1 LIATKDERFIEALF
15 DPASQVLLSILQSR
29 LPNLIGGK
37 CIAMSKSKALS
48 LTAFLLSIGFLILPG
63 KSVESRAQLELLVD
77 ESTHFIQVPAG
88 SFGPGTITL
97 AATVYQPRF
106 FPSAPAAIYIHGWGG
121 HRLTGT
127 DNLGYYIA
135 AAGYI
140 VVSYTARGFGH
151 GESGGRVTLA
161 GPDEL
166 EDLRHVIDWLTTDP
180 DHVIGPKVTKIGVLG
195 GSYGGGHSF
204 QISSDPRV
212 SAVIPLVGWTD
223 LEQALYPNGAIKYKL
238 GLAEFYSGLDQQVG
252 QPPFYNYS
260 QLQFDLFDA
269 AANGRGPDDTLRQTL
284 RARSIASM
292 NSDGEEVL
300 DQSRQPRVPT
310 YIIQSWDDYLFPVT
324 QVLDVYS
331 QITAPKQI
339 YLGRHGHPPGGNRYE
354 GEDLYIATQVLSW
367 FDHYLRGLG
376 GTDSLPVT
384 SAPAPFDVVPFAA
397 KQFSSDSITSL
408 PLFLKPG
415 GVLSR
420 KKKGPIAEETA
431 GGIFRPER
439 IRSSRRG
446 TEIPSQSDMSSGHAD
461 AIEATPQR
469 LVYTF
474 APFETQTEMLG
485 PDEYALFVSASTPDV
500 DLIVRTFDVAPDGTE
515 TEITVG
521 VVRVT
526 GLAAGEI
533 RRVTFR
539 DFGDDWLFAA
549 GHSLRLKVT
558 NIDFPD
564 FRPPGANDNVPS
576 TFTIHTGRGQ
586 PSVIALPLR
595 ARL

>member
-1 LIATKDERFIEALF
+1 
-15 DPASQVLLSILQSR
+15 
-29 LPNLIGGK
+29 
-37 CIAMSKSKALS
+37 MSKSK
-48 LTAFLLSIGFLILPG
+48 LLNLLVLLVLIVFLIAPRN
-63 KSVESRAQLELLVD
+63 SATSHAQLELLVD

-88 SFGPGTITL
+88 SFGPGVVTL
-97 AATVYQPRF
+97 ALTLYQPRF

-127 DNLGYYIA
+127 DNLAYYIA
-135 AAGYI
+135 ASGYI
-140 VVSYTARGFGH
+140 VASYTARGFGH

-166 EDLRHVIDWLTTDP
+166 EDLRHVIDWLTGDP
-180 DHVIGPKVTKIGVLG
+180 DHVIGPRVTRIGVLG

-238 GLAEFYSGLDQQVG
+238 GLAEFYSGLDQRVG
-252 QPPFYNYS
+252 QAPFYNYG

-269 AANGRGPDDTLRQTL
+269 AAEGRLPDTNTRQML
-284 RARSIASM
+284 RARSIAAL
-292 NSDGEEVL
+292 NSDGQEVL

-310 YIIQSWDDYLFPVT
+310 FIIQSWDDYLFPAT
-324 QVLDVYS
+324 QVLDVFS
-331 QITAPKQI
+331 QITSPKQI
-339 YLGRHGHPPGGNRYE
+339 YLGRHGHPPGGNRFE

-367 FDHYLRGLG
+367 FDHYLRGIG
-376 GTDSLPVT
+376 GTNSFPVT
-384 SAPAPFDVVPFAA
+384 SAPAPFDVVPFTA
-397 KQFSSDSITSL
+397 KQFPTDDVASL
-408 PLFLKPG
+408 PLFLKSDG
-415 GVLSR
+415 SLSR
-420 KKKGPIAEETA
+420 KKKGPVEQGTA

-446 TEIPSQSDMSSGHAD
+446 SEIPSQADMFGGHAD
-461 AIEATPQR
+461 AIGATPRR

-474 APFETQTEMLG
+474 APWESQTEMLG
-485 PDEYALFVSASTPDV
+485 PSEFSLFVSATAGDI
-500 DLIVRTFDVAPDGTE
+500 DLIIRTFDVAPDGTE
-515 TEITVG
+515 TEVTVG
-521 VVRVT
+521 AMRAI
-526 GLAAGEI
+526 GLTPGDI

-539 DFGDDWLFAA
+539 DFGDDWVFAA
-549 GHSLRLKVT
+549 GHSLRLKVS

-576 TFTIHTGRGQ
+576 EITIHTGRAF
-586 PSVIALPLR
+586 PSSMRLPVR
-595 ARL
+595 IQ